1 MEENNQFSDV
11 LASPSEEG
19 AALDNSGILGARAIG
34 RVLLVT
40 EAADAGSAAA
50 TLKGALESSGHTV
63 TVATPDQCLAE
74 VSISRADLVMLEVH
88 DLARASQLCRLL
100 RRKDSRVAIMALLE
114 PASASATWPDL
125 QAAGFDDWTDADV
138 SPVSIEARIGVL
150 LRLAQTG
157 RDLDGARSRLARYM
171 QVDETTQLL
180 NRRFFF
186 QNAQREASRA
196 RRYGHALACLM
207 IDIDYLDDMN
217 KTFGYAS
224 VEYVLR
230 AVAYTVRQWT
240 RDSDICGRFNERKF
254 VVLLPETDIEGAI
267 SVRGKIL
274 DALDESKF
282 EWEGQSLPVNVAVGE
297 AERKIGATVTDL
309 HAPEESLGDESD
321 AEPLS
326 TREELAALLE
336 DADAALSVAKSSN
349 KRPGIFVPYMPSSD
363 KAAG

>member
-1 MEENNQFSDV
+1 MEENNQPRDIID
-11 LASPSEEG
+11 APDASEEE
-19 AALDNSGILGARAIG
+19 AAAQQNEILGARAIG

-40 EAADAGSAAA
+40 HSALPGTAAA
-50 TLKGALESSGHTV
+50 TLKVTLEASGHTV
-63 TVATPDQCLAE
+63 TVSDPEHCRAA
-74 VSISRADLVMLEVH
+74 VSTSRADLVMLEVQNV
-88 DLARASQLCRLL
+88 AGASQLCRLL
-100 RRKDSRVAIMALLE
+100 KRQDPRVGVMALIDHEL
-114 PASASATWPDL
+114 AADYWPNL
-125 QAAGFDDWTDADV
+125 QASGFDDWTAEDV
-138 SPVSIEARIGVL
+138 SPVCIEARIGVL

-157 RDLDGARSRLARYM
+157 RELDASRSRLARYM

-180 NRRFFF
+180 NRRYFF

-207 IDIDYLDDMN
+207 IDIDYLDEMN

-274 DALDESKF
+274 DALDESRF
-282 EWEGQSLPVNVAVGE
+282 EWEGQTLPVNVAIGE
-297 AERKIGATVTDL
+297 AERKIGVPTSDL
-309 HAPEESLGDESD
+309 HAPEESLNDDPG

-326 TREELAALLE
+326 TREELASLLE
-336 DADAALSVAKSSN
+336 DADAALNVAKSSN
-349 KRPGIFVPYMPSSD
+349 KRPGIFIPYKPD
-363 KAAG
+363 